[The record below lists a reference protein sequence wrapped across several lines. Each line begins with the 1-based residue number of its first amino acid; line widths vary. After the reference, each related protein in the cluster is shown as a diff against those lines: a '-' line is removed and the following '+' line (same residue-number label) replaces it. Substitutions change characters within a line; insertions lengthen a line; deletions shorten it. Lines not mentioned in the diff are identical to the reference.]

1 MIAFSTTHHE
11 RQRSAIPCDPI
22 RKGYATGVQYSSDM
36 IPLQD

>member
-11 RQRSAIPCDPI
+11 RQRQRNPLCPI
-22 RKGYATGVQYSSDM
+22 RRGYATGVQYSSDM